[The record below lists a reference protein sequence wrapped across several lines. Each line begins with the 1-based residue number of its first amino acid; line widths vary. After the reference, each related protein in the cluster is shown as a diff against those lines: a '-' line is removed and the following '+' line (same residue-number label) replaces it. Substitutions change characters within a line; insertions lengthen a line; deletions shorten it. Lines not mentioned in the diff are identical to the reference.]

1 MPTRKDPCIKLLI
14 ADIESKKLH
23 IRKTATQIL
32 DLYPDIKKEN
42 ERCEKFA
49 RNWSSFWCGIRREY
63 LNKGWL
69 EGNQGEPPP
78 EPDPNSLPPARK
90 RVPVSSPA
98 ATPAPSST
106 DESPLVEESQIP
118 AAVAESSLNL
128 SQAFVMESTQTQTQ
142 TEKLAQTS
150 KQNVFLELGAEKW
163 YDFNRNK
170 HLSILTHLPAG
181 ADTDNTDANVHTG
194 GNYLDIE
201 WDSPDIFQNPNFLQ
215 SYLQGHYNVDG
226 SKFPYKID
234 SFREAC
240 RQRCKTG
247 IGKKVSRYSFVKPML
262 SCCAHLAFGCLL

>member
-1 MPTRKDPCIKLLI
+1 MPSRKDPCIKLLI
-14 ADIESKKLH
+14 ADIENKKLDD

-49 RNWSSFWCGIRREY
+49 KNWSSFWCGIRREY

-69 EGNQGEPPP
+69 AGNQGEPPP
-78 EPDPNSLPPARK
+78 EPDPNSLPPNRRT

-98 ATPAPSST
+98 TTPAPST
-106 DESPLVEESQIP
+106 DESPLNEESQIQ
-118 AAVAESSLNL
+118 AALAESLTKM
-128 SQAFVMESTQTQTQ
+128 AVVMEPTQTQ
-142 TEKLAQTS
+142 TENLAQTS

-181 ADTDNTDANVHTG
+181 ADTDNTDANVHTH

-201 WDSPDIFQNPNFLQ
+201 WDSPDIFQNPNYLQ
-215 SYLQGHYNVDG
+215 SYL
-226 SKFPYKID
+226 
-234 SFREAC
+234 
-240 RQRCKTG
+240 
-247 IGKKVSRYSFVKPML
+247 
-262 SCCAHLAFGCLL
+262 